1 MKKIVGVF
9 ILMLLIGTTLSV
21 TGSMKVNDSYD
32 YYTYEEMTNLLLEL
46 SETNSNIMSLTSIG
60 KTYQGRDIWVV
71 KLSDNV
77 NIDED
82 EPGVFLD
89 GAHHGNE
96 KPSYEVLIYFIKYMV
111 ENYNKENI
119 DNDIDERI
127 NEDQIDGFDNDND
140 DLIDEDTSE
149 DRIKDAI
156 NNTQIYLIPMVNPD
170 GVEANTRKNCAPNYG
185 CFGLRKKITSDGVNL
200 NRNYGYFWRLK
211 YLIPFNYTTFN
222 DTSQKYS
229 GEKPFC
235 ENETNAIRNFIEKIN
250 ISIYLSYHTYNR
262 TGLNVW
268 FWWRLKPKNDN
279 NIMYS
284 IAENISHINKYGFLS
299 WGGVLPPLI
308 GSSTCWMYGKY
319 NVYSFFIELKGNES
333 APTDPVI
340 VNNMC
345 KDHVGVNLYLCERAL
360 LLKSKIY

>member
-1 MKKIVGVF
+1 
-9 ILMLLIGTTLSV
+9 
-21 TGSMKVNDSYD
+21 MKVNDSYD
-32 YYTYEEMTNLLLEL
+32 YYTYEEMTNLLFEL
-46 SETNSNIMSLTSIG
+46 SDTNSNIMSLTSIG

-119 DNDIDERI
+119 DNDIDGQI
-127 NEDQIDGFDNDND
+127 NEDQIDGFDNDKD
-140 DLIDEDTSE
+140 GLIDEDSSE

-170 GVEANTRKNCAPNYG
+170 GVEADKRKNCAPNYG
-185 CFGLRKKITSDGVNL
+185 WFGLRKKVTSCGVDL
-200 NRNYGYFWRLK
+200 NRNYGYFWFLK
-211 YLIPFNYTTFN
+211 YLIPFSYTTFN
-222 DTSQKYS
+222 DTHHNYS

-250 ISIYLSYHTYNR
+250 LSIYLSYHTIR
-262 TGLNVW
+262 PPGVIGW
-268 FWWRLKPKNDN
+268 FWWRLKPKNDY
-279 NIMYS
+279 NIMFS
-284 IAENISHINKYGFLS
+284 IAENISQINKYKPSS
-299 WGGVLPPLI
+299 WIGILPPRI
-308 GSSTCWMYGKY
+308 GTSSCWMYGKY
-319 NVYSFFIELKGNES
+319 NVYSFIIELKGNET

-360 LLKSKIY
+360 LLKSKIFKKHFFLFY

>member
-9 ILMLLIGTTLSV
+9 IFMLLIGATLSV

-32 YYTYEEMTNLLLEL
+32 YYTYDEMTNLLSEL
-46 SETNSNIMSLTSIG
+46 SDTYSNIMSLTSIG

-119 DNDIDERI
+119 DNDKDGKI

-140 DLIDEDTSE
+140 GLIDEDSSE

-185 CFGLRKKITSDGVNL
+185 CFGLREKITSYGVDL

-211 YLIPFNYTTFN
+211 YLIPFKYKFITLFK
-222 DTSQKYS
+222 DTSEVYC

-235 ENETNAIRNFIEKIN
+235 ENETYAIRNFIENIN
-250 ISIYLSYHTYNR
+250 LSIYLSYHTYAGVN
-262 TGLNVW
+262 GW
-268 FWWRLKPKNDN
+268 FWWRLKPKNDD
-279 NIMYS
+279 NIMFS
-284 IAENISHINKYGFLS
+284 IAENISQINKYRLIPSLGYK
-299 WGGVLPPLI
+299 GILPPLI

-319 NVYSFFIELKGNES
+319 NIYSFIIELGYDEF

-345 KDHVGVNLYLCERAL
+345 KNHTGVNLYLCERAL
-360 LLKSKIY
+360 FL

>member
-1 MKKIVGVF
+1 MEKIVGVF
-9 ILMLLIGTTLSV
+9 IFILLIGTILSV

-32 YYTYEEMTNLLLEL
+32 YYTYEEMTNLLFEL

-119 DNDIDERI
+119 DNDIDGRM

-140 DLIDEDTSE
+140 GLIDEDTSE

-170 GVEANTRKNCAPNYG
+170 GVEADERKNRAPNYG
-185 CFGLRKKITSDGVNL
+185 WFGLRKKITSYGVDL
-200 NRNYGYFWRLK
+200 NRNYGYLWFLK
-211 YLIPFNYTTFN
+211 YIILENITHFK
-222 DTSQKYS
+222 DKSEKYG
-229 GEKPFC
+229 GEKPFS
-235 ENETNAIRNFIEKIN
+235 ENETNAIKNFIENIN
-250 ISIYLSYHTYNR
+250 LSIYLSYHTYNR
-262 TGLNVW
+262 SGLTVW
-268 FWWRLKPKNDN
+268 FWWRLKPKNDD
-279 NIMYS
+279 NIMFS
-284 IAENISHINKYGFLS
+284 IAENISQINKYEIKS
-299 WGGVLPPLI
+299 WRGILPPRI
-308 GSSTCWMYGKY
+308 GTSTCWMYGKY
-319 NVYSFFIELKGNES
+319 NVYSFLIELKGNET

-360 LLKSKIY
+360 LLKSNIY